1 MNSTDE
7 TVEGTKVCPIHS
19 REYPARG
26 ECSICARE
34 RMNREEAES
43 LRRAANGES
52 RAEAVASLESFPEVI
67 RETDRER
74 MSPSLLAVVDA
85 WNPASRQSLIIFGGT
100 RTGKTR
106 AAYLV
111 AEKFA
116 KATGRSPV
124 FHSMRTFSAALM
136 KGFRD
141 KRHDEQLDSLC
152 RAPLLVLDD
161 LGKEKLTDR
170 MASDLFALIDD
181 RTANRRPTVLT
192 TNLDGNALEARLSH
206 SDPELAS
213 ALVARLREFFIL
225 SFSGR

>member
-7 TVEGTKVCPIHS
+7 QVEGTKVCPIHS
-19 REYPARG
+19 REYPAGG
-26 ECSICARE
+26 ECSICRRE
-34 RMNREEAES
+34 RLNRLEAE
-43 LRRAANGES
+43 AARSATSVEA
-52 RAEAVASLESFPEVI
+52 RQEAVASLESFPEVI

-74 MSPSLLAVVDA
+74 MSPSLLSVVDA
-85 WNPASRQSLIIFGGT
+85 WNPSARRSLIIFGGT

-111 AEKFA
+111 AERFA

-170 MASDLFALIDD
+170 LASDLFALIDD
-181 RTANRRPTVLT
+181 RTANRRPTVIT
-192 TNLDGNALEARLSH
+192 TNLDGNALEAKLSH
-206 SDPELAS
+206 SDPELAA
-213 ALVARLREFFIL
+213 ALVARLREFFEM